1 MLIANKVDR
10 TNERVVTRDMG
21 EKLAN
26 EYNVTYIETSAK
38 TGLNVEF
45 CFKAVSQA
53 LLDQTDSTTSNGQSA
68 SKTLN
73 DLVNFNNRTS
83 KRSVC
88 CSFS

>member
-1 MLIANKVDR
+1 
-10 TNERVVTRDMG
+10 MG
-21 EKLAN
+21 QKLAN

-73 DLVNFNNRTS
+73 DLVHLNDRTS

-88 CSFS
+88 CSGTTAE